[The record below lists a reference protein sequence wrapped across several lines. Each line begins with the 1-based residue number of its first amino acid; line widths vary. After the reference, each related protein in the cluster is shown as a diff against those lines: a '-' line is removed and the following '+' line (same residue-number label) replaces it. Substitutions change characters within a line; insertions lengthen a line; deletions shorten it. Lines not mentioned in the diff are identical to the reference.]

1 MFNNTYSII
10 RKDPTTSI
18 HRLLCRLPG
27 SLILFAPYTLVPQRQ
42 YMLDNCLRLRHSS
55 KLYSDITPTV

>member
-42 YMLDNCLRLRHSS
+42 YMLDNCLRF
-55 KLYSDITPTV
+55 